1 MPGAEI
7 TLFAKSGGPLTK
19 KISLDSNGGI
29 FSDASHCFMTC
40 GAAIRT
46 TIEDVND
53 LGTLMH
59 DMRDHHA
66 LALGSLRA
74 GLPNQVNIVTKR
86 SLNGTTPLDT
96 VARTKETLVY
106 RSGACGF
113 VLLDF
118 DTKGMPT
125 TVADRLNALGG
136 FVAAIASMI
145 PEVSRAARLLRAS
158 TSAGL
163 YREDTREAFA
173 GSRGLHVYLGAAD
186 VSDSERFLKTL
197 HARCW
202 LNGLGWFMVGVA
214 GQLLERSV
222 VDRMVGTPERLVF
235 EGPPVLVPPLLQDQ
249 GAREPRINE
258 GGWLDTAAVCPPLS
272 AVEKSRLEECHAKAA
287 HDLDREVDSARSRFL
302 DEQTRAIAQRCG
314 IATIR
319 ARHIANRQSR
329 GILLPA
335 ITLPFDDP
343 ALAGKTVADVLA
355 NPEAYEG
362 ETLADPLE
370 GVSYGRCKAK
380 MMRQDDGTP
389 WIHSFAHGRT
399 IYQLKHDAA
408 AVHAIL
414 NATSQHDVVST
425 LISHI
430 LTADLDAVE
439 IEALIAA
446 ASRQTGTGIRA
457 INSMLKA
464 ARKAQAEQEE
474 EQKRQQRRAARS
486 DPRPVVD
493 APAQDAPWL
502 PEMSIYDEILC
513 AVTDAIPPSRHVDDE
528 LNCARCTVFPGTHA
542 FSSDDKDEPPAPQW
556 HIRKLNEHEAADLLE
571 KHIDFVDP
579 EDGRSV
585 QCPTKFVNHYRGW
598 GGGMLPKLVAIST
611 LPLVLGNG
619 EILAPKGLDRLRGIA
634 FVIDEKLR
642 KCLPRERVRDNTKI
656 AEALR
661 FLVDDWMIDVKC
673 SFIDKCNA
681 ITLALTI
688 IERSLLAERPIGF
701 ITSPM
706 PESGKTTLA
715 KMLITAATG
724 IDAVAFAWS
733 PHEEERRK
741 ALLAYFDA
749 GLAYILWDN
758 IADGAFVQCPHLERS
773 CTASYY
779 ADRKLGVSEFISAA
793 AATIHIFTGNNIAPR
808 GATSSRTLH
817 VRVDTDLADPMARK
831 FEHNNPVA
839 WTKARRDE
847 ILGALY
853 VILLGNPI
861 LDLPV
866 DSATKTRFPMW
877 YRLVGSAIEHAA
889 RCYKEAYPQDP
900 KAVVIEFDQLFAR
913 QKTSD
918 EEGTSLGE
926 MLDELDKTMRS
937 WCAQHRQS
945 KRDDGIIWGALCP
958 GRPAWV
964 GNYMAKEIAAC
975 LNQDCWLPG
984 SSSRGVAI
992 IRGFL
997 FQKVP
1002 LKNKLSPH
1010 AVSRALGAYVDRRR
1024 VFGLEELVLRIET
1037 DSHAK
1042 ANLYRVERR
1051 TLLS

>member
-1 MPGAEI
+1 MAGAEI

-29 FSDASHCFMTC
+29 SSDASHCFMTC
-40 GAAIRT
+40 GAASRT
-46 TIEDVND
+46 TIEDVNE
-53 LGTLMH
+53 LGALMH
-59 DMRDHHA
+59 DMLNNNA

-74 GLPNQVNIVTKR
+74 GLPNQVNIVTKH

-118 DTKGMPT
+118 DTKGMPAA
-125 TVADRLNALGG
+125 VADRLNALGG
-136 FVAAIASMI
+136 FVPAIASMI

-163 YREDTREAFA
+163 YREDTHEALA
-173 GSRGLHVYLGAAD
+173 GSRGLHVYLGVAD
-186 VSDSERFLKTL
+186 VSDSDRFLKTL

-235 EGPPVLVPPLLQDQ
+235 EGPPVLVPPLMQDQ
-249 GAREPRINE
+249 GAREPCINE
-258 GGWLDTAAVCPPLS
+258 GGWLDTTAVCPPLS
-272 AVEKSRLEECHAKAA
+272 TVEKSRLGEYHAKAA
-287 HDLDREVDSARSRFL
+287 HALDREIDSARARFL
-302 DEQTRAIAQRCG
+302 DEQTRAIAQLCG
-314 IATIR
+314 ITTIR
-319 ARHIANRQSR
+319 ARHIAGRQSY

-335 ITLPFDDP
+335 IVLPFDDP

-355 NPEAYEG
+355 DPEAYEG

-380 MMRQDDGTP
+380 IMRRDDGTP

-414 NATSQHDVVST
+414 NAASQHDAISM
-425 LISHI
+425 LINHL

-439 IEALIAA
+439 IEELIAS
-446 ASRQTGTGIRA
+446 ASRQTGIGILA
-457 INSMLKA
+457 IKRMHKA
-464 ARKAQAEQEE
+464 AREAQAEREE
-474 EQKRQQRRAARS
+474 EQRRRQRQAARS
-486 DPRPVVD
+486 DPRPVVN
-493 APAQDAPWL
+493 APWL
-502 PEMSIYDEILC
+502 PEMRIYDEILC
-513 AVTDAIPPSRHVDDE
+513 AVTDAIPPSRHADDE
-528 LNCARCTVFPGTHA
+528 LNCVRCTVFPGTHA

-585 QCPTKFVNHYRGW
+585 QCPTRFVNHYRGW
-598 GGGMLPKLVAIST
+598 NGGTLPKLVAIST

-619 EILAPKGLDRLRGIA
+619 EILAPEGLDRLRGIA
-634 FVIDEKLR
+634 FIIDEKLR
-642 KCLPRERVRDNTKI
+642 KRLPQGKVCNN
-656 AEALR
+656 AQVAQALD
-661 FLVDDWMIDVKC
+661 FLLNEWFIDVKC
-673 SFIDKCNA
+673 TFVDKCNA
-681 ITLALTI
+681 IALALTI

-701 ITSPM
+701 ITSPT

-715 KMLITAATG
+715 KMLITAVTG
-724 IDAVAFAWS
+724 TDAVAFAWS

-773 CTASYY
+773 CTASHY

-808 GATSSRTLH
+808 GAMSSRTLH
-817 VRVDTDLADPMARK
+817 VRVDTDLVDPMARK

-839 WTKARRDE
+839 WTKAKRDE
-847 ILGALY
+847 ILEALY
-853 VILLGNPI
+853 VILLGNPM

-866 DSATKTRFPMW
+866 DSTTKTRFPMW

-889 RCYKEAYPQDP
+889 RCYKEAYPQDA
-900 KAVVIEFDQLFAR
+900 KAVAIGFDQLFAR

-926 MLDELDKTMRS
+926 MLDELDKAMRN
-937 WCAQHRQS
+937 WRALQPQP
-945 KRDDGIIWGALCP
+945 KQDDGS
-958 GRPAWV
+958 
-964 GNYMAKEIAAC
+964 YMAKEIAAC
-975 LNQDCWLPG
+975 LNQNCWLPG
-984 SSSRGVAI
+984 SSSSGVAI

-1002 LKNKLSPH
+1002 LKDRLSPY
-1010 AVSRALGAYVDRRR
+1010 AVSRALKAYVDRRR
-1024 VFGLEELVLRIET
+1024 AFDQEELVLRIEA
-1037 DSHAK
+1037 DSHAN

-1051 TLLS
+1051 TLPS